1 MGSGRSIQHDGRPD
15 DLGGAR
21 EIPVGWII
29 AAVCGA
35 AATMFMAITAVLAA
49 IPELATDIHANQR
62 QLQWA
67 ADCYPLAL
75 ATLLL
80 PAGVLADRYGRR
92 RFLCIGLTLLTVGL
106 VGASLA
112 HSAGA
117 LIASLVFAGV
127 GSGLSFP
134 STLATV
140 TGAVPVERRPMAVSV
155 WAAAVPSG
163 GLLGAMLTGAMLQW
177 ASWEAAF
184 LATGGVAFAC
194 LLLVLVVVPETR
206 DPGHTRLDVPGAL
219 LSAGAVAGLV
229 VGLTEGPVAGWTDV
243 GTVGWLVA
251 AGVLLV
257 AFVAWET
264 RTDHPLL
271 DVSLFAIPAFGVAV
285 AAMFLMF
292 GGLYGIVFLA
302 YQWEAY
308 VLGLHHLKGGLAL
321 APMAI
326 TMLPLAIGGTT
337 LGARVGLKWM
347 ITAALASGVA
357 GAVIFVWAGHTDAYW
372 TLAIGCVV
380 FGACIGLS
388 AGPGTEAISSPLP
401 AARQGVASAVNDLA
415 RELGATLGIAVAG
428 TAFNGAYRSYVSDRL
443 DVAHDPIAGAV
454 LASPGAGTR
463 AIAASG
469 VTDPRYH
476 EVLTSA
482 TSAGWTA
489 GAIVIAGAFLLG
501 LILFVLRFP
510 NRPQTAN
517 LRDARAEPVA
527 PPVPV
532 A

>member
-1 MGSGRSIQHDGRPD
+1 
-15 DLGGAR
+15 
-21 EIPVGWII
+21 
-29 AAVCGA
+29 
-35 AATMFMAITAVLAA
+35 MFMAITAVLAGL
-49 IPELATDIHANQR
+49 PEIAVDIHASQR

-80 PAGVLADRYGRR
+80 PAGVLADRFGRR
-92 RFLCIGLTLLTVGL
+92 RFLCIGLTLLTAGL

-112 HSAGA
+112 HSAAA
-117 LIASLVFAGV
+117 LIAGLVVAGI
-127 GSGLSFP
+127 GSGMSFP

-140 TGAVPVERRPMAVSV
+140 TGAVPVDRRPMAVSI
-155 WAAAVPSG
+155 WAAAVPTG
-163 GLLGAMLTGAMLQW
+163 GLVGAMVTGAMLEW
-177 ASWEAAF
+177 VSWEAAF
-184 LATGGVAFAC
+184 LATAGFALVS
-194 LLLVLVVVPETR
+194 LLLVVLVVPETR

-219 LSAGAVAGLV
+219 LSAAAVAGLV

-243 GTVGWLVA
+243 STVAWLVGSA
-251 AGVLLV
+251 ALL
-257 AFVAWET
+257 AGFVAWET
-264 RTDHPLL
+264 HTDHPLL
-271 DVSLFAIPAFGVAV
+271 DVRLFAIPAFGVAV

-308 VLGLHHLKGGLAL
+308 VLDFHSLKGGLAL

-337 LGARVGLKWM
+337 LAARVGLKWV

-357 GAVIFVWAGHTDAYW
+357 GAAIFVWAGYTDAYW
-372 TLAIGCVV
+372 TLALGCVV

-428 TAFNGAYRSYVSDRL
+428 TAFNSAYRSYVSDRL

-454 LASPGAGTR
+454 LASPGAGAR
-463 AIAASG
+463 AVAETG

-476 EVLTSA
+476 DVLTAA

-489 GAIVIAGAFLLG
+489 GALVITGAFLVG
-501 LILFVLRFP
+501 LILFVVRFP
-510 NRPQTAN
+510 RRPQTAN
-517 LRDARAEPVA
+517 LRDAPAEQPAAAAAVA
-527 PPVPV
+527 
-532 A
+532 